1 MVLTSNNNKIVL
13 AQNSHPEQ
21 YQLVELMVATP
32 SDHPDKTSQTLAR
45 PFEFEFDLPSRFSA
59 MCPFCCA
66 GFYVYAS
73 EIIEKYG
80 YKFVECPE
88 CGAGK
93 PEIKIPPPPFVD
105 PFVNPFGSHQLTRC
119 ELDET
124 VTSVDNIPDDDSLTV
139 AQKMSRAKC
148 KE

>member
-1 MVLTSNNNKIVL
+1 MIVAAPVENPSKA
-13 AQNSHPEQ
+13 AQAQ
-21 YQLVELMVATP
+21 G
-32 SDHPDKTSQTLAR
+32 R
-45 PFEFEFDLPSRFSA
+45 PFEFEFDLPSRFSV

-73 EIIEKYG
+73 EITEQYG
-80 YKFVECPE
+80 YKFVACPE
-88 CGAGK
+88 CGVGK
-93 PEIKIPPPPFVD
+93 PEVKAPPPPFVD
-105 PFVNPFGSHQLTRC
+105 PFVNPFNDNLTRC

-124 VTSVDNIPDDDSLTV
+124 VTSVNNIPEDDSLTV

>member
-1 MVLTSNNNKIVL
+1 MVIASNNSKIVL
-13 AQNSHPEQ
+13 LPNTHPEQ
-21 YQLVELMVATP
+21 YQLITLVVATP
-32 SDHPDKTSQTLAR
+32 SENPNKAAETQGR

-66 GFYVYAS
+66 GFYVCAS
-73 EIIEKYG
+73 EIIEKHG
-80 YKFVECPE
+80 YKFVGCPE
-88 CGAGK
+88 CGIGK
-93 PEIKIPPPPFVD
+93 PEVQLPPPAFVD
-105 PFVNPFGSHQLTRC
+105 PFVNPFSSNQLTRC

-124 VTSVDNIPDDDSLTV
+124 VTSVNNIPEDDSLTV